1 LQVSLVR
8 GSLEPAT
15 TLSGRGGGVMARTER
30 RMEITDGAV
39 LAALAHPRRVA
50 QLYQLKAL
58 GSRTASQC
66 AQALGETPAN
76 CSYHLRQL
84 AKVGLVTRDEAG
96 NGRERPWRSVYT
108 GLDLHP
114 AVDDPDPDVVTA
126 ARATRA
132 ALANAEIEEHA
143 RLARQY
149 LRLEQR
155 APREWRDAG
164 QMASYSLRLTADEL
178 AGLARALDAA
188 IRPYIGLTR
197 ADPPADAQPVHLD
210 LKAFLRPEALT

>member
-1 LQVSLVR
+1 
-8 GSLEPAT
+8 
-15 TLSGRGGGVMARTER
+15 MARTER
-30 RMEITDGAV
+30 RLEITDSKV
-39 LAALAHPRRVA
+39 LAALAHPLRVA
-50 QLYQLKAL
+50 LLYQLNAL

-84 AKVGLVTRDEAG
+84 AKVGLVTREEAD

-114 AVDDPDPDVVTA
+114 PVDDPDPEVMTA
-126 ARATRA
+126 ARAVRA
-132 ALANAEIEEHA
+132 SLANVEIEEHA

-155 APREWRDAG
+155 ADPAWREAAAG
-164 QMASYSLRLTADEL
+164 ASYSLRLTAEEL
-178 AGLARALDAA
+178 AALVKALDAL

-197 ADPPADAQPVHLD
+197 TDPPEGAQPVHLD
-210 LKAFLRPEALT
+210 FKAFLRPEALA

>member
-1 LQVSLVR
+1 
-8 GSLEPAT
+8 
-15 TLSGRGGGVMARTER
+15 MARAER
-30 RMEITDGAV
+30 RTEITDGAV
-39 LAALAHPRRVA
+39 LAALAHPLRVA
-50 QLYQLKAL
+50 LLYQLNAL

-84 AKVGLVTRDEAG
+84 AKVGLVAREEAAD
-96 NGRERPWRSVYT
+96 GRERPWRSVYT

-114 AVDDPDPDVVTA
+114 PVEDPDPEVVTA

-132 ALANAEIEEHA
+132 ALANAEIQEHA

-149 LRLEQR
+149 LRLERR
-155 APREWRDAG
+155 ADRAWRDAAAMG
-164 QMASYSLRLTADEL
+164 SYSLRLTPEEL
-178 AGLARALDAA
+178 AGLVKALDAL

-197 ADPPADAQPVHLD
+197 ADPPDGSQPVHLD
-210 LKAFLRPEALT
+210 YKAFLRPEVLA

>member
-1 LQVSLVR
+1 
-8 GSLEPAT
+8 
-15 TLSGRGGGVMARTER
+15 MARTER
-30 RMEITDGAV
+30 RMEVTDGAV
-39 LAALAHPRRVA
+39 LAAMAHPLRVA
-50 QLYQLKAL
+50 LLYQLNAL

-84 AKVGLVTRDEAG
+84 AKVGLVTRDEAS

-108 GLDLHP
+108 GLDLRP
-114 AVDDPDPDVVTA
+114 PVDDADPEVVTA

-155 APREWRDAG
+155 VPREWREAAAG
-164 QMASYSLRLTADEL
+164 ASYSLRLTAEEL
-178 AGLARALDAA
+178 AALGKALDAA

-197 ADPPADAQPVHLD
+197 ADPPEDAQPVHLD

>member
-1 LQVSLVR
+1 
-8 GSLEPAT
+8 
-15 TLSGRGGGVMARTER
+15 MARAER
-30 RMEITDGAV
+30 RMEVTDGAV
-39 LAALAHPRRVA
+39 LAALAHPLRVA
-50 QLYQLKAL
+50 LLYQLNAL

-84 AKVGLVTRDEAG
+84 AKAGLVARDEAG

-108 GLDLHP
+108 GLSLRP
-114 AVDDPDPDVVTA
+114 AVDDADPEVVTA

-149 LRLEQR
+149 LRLEPR
-155 APREWRDAG
+155 AATAWRDVAG
-164 QMASYSLRLTADEL
+164 VNSYSLRLTAGELDEL
-178 AGLARALDAA
+178 VQALDAA

-197 ADPPADAQPVHLD
+197 AYPPEDAQPVHLD
-210 LKAFLRPEALT
+210 FKAFLRPEALA

>member
-1 LQVSLVR
+1 
-8 GSLEPAT
+8 
-15 TLSGRGGGVMARTER
+15 MARAER
-30 RMEITDGAV
+30 RTEITEGAV
-39 LAALAHPRRVA
+39 LAALAHPLRVA
-50 QLYQLKAL
+50 LLYQLNAL

-114 AVDDPDPDVVTA
+114 AVDDPDPEVVTA

-149 LRLEQR
+149 LRLEPR
-155 APREWRDAG
+155 VPREWREAG
-164 QMASYSLRLTADEL
+164 TGASYSLRLTAEEL
-178 AGLARALDAA
+178 AALVETLDAA

-197 ADPPADAQPVHLD
+197 TDPPEGAQPVHLD

>member
-1 LQVSLVR
+1 
-8 GSLEPAT
+8 
-15 TLSGRGGGVMARTER
+15 MARPER
-30 RMEITDGAV
+30 RLEVTDSEV
-39 LAALAHPRRVA
+39 LAALAHPLRVA
-50 QLYQLKAL
+50 LLYQLNAL

-84 AKVGLVTRDEAG
+84 AKAGLVVREEAA

-114 AVDDPDPDVVTA
+114 PVDDADPEVMTA
-126 ARATRA
+126 ARATKA
-132 ALANAEIEEHA
+132 SLLNLAIQEDA

-149 LRLEQR
+149 FGLEPR
-155 APREWRDAG
+155 APQPWRDA
-164 QMASYSLRLTADEL
+164 AAVNSYSLRLTAEEL
-178 AGLARALDAA
+178 AALVKTLDSA

-197 ADPPADAQPVHLD
+197 PDPPEGSQPVHLD

>member
-1 LQVSLVR
+1 MR
-8 GSLEPAT
+8 P
-15 TLSGRGGGVMARTER
+15 
-30 RMEITDGAV
+30 GA
-39 LAALAHPRRVA
+39 
-50 QLYQLKAL
+50 
-58 GSRTASQC
+58 
-66 AQALGETPAN
+66 GETPAN

-84 AKVGLVTRDEAG
+84 AKVGLVARDEAG

-114 AVDDPDPDVVTA
+114 AVDDPDPEVVTA

-149 LRLEQR
+149 LRLERR
-155 APREWRDAG
+155 APKEWHDAAT
-164 QMASYSLRLTADEL
+164 MASYSLRLTADEL
-178 AGLARALDAA
+178 AGLVQALDAA

-197 ADPPADAQPVHLD
+197 DDPPEAPSRCTSTSRRSCGQ
-210 LKAFLRPEALT
+210 RP

>member
-1 LQVSLVR
+1 
-8 GSLEPAT
+8 
-15 TLSGRGGGVMARTER
+15 MARAER
-30 RMEITDGAV
+30 RREITDGAV
-39 LAALAHPRRVA
+39 LAAMAHPLRVA
-50 QLYQLKAL
+50 LLYQLNAL

-84 AKVGLVTRDEAG
+84 AKVGLVVRDEAD

-108 GLDLHP
+108 GLDLSP
-114 AVDDPDPDVVTA
+114 AVDDPDPEVVTA
-126 ARATRA
+126 ARATRM
-132 ALANAEIEEHA
+132 ALANAEIQEHA

-155 APREWRDAG
+155 VPKEWREAATG
-164 QMASYSLRLTADEL
+164 ASYSLRLTAEEL
-178 AGLARALDAA
+178 AALGKALDAA

-197 ADPPADAQPVHLD
+197 TDPPEGSQPVHLD

>member
-1 LQVSLVR
+1 
-8 GSLEPAT
+8 
-15 TLSGRGGGVMARTER
+15 MARAER
-30 RMEITDGAV
+30 RMEVTDGAV
-39 LAALAHPRRVA
+39 LAALAHPLRVA
-50 QLYQLKAL
+50 LLYQLNAL

-66 AQALGETPAN
+66 ASALGETPAN

-84 AKVGLVTRDEAG
+84 AKAGLVARDEAG

-108 GLDLHP
+108 GLSLRP
-114 AVDDPDPDVVTA
+114 AVDDADPEVVTA

-149 LRLEQR
+149 LRLEPR
-155 APREWRDAG
+155 AAKAWRDVAG
-164 QMASYSLRLTADEL
+164 VNSYSLRLTAGELDEL
-178 AGLARALDAA
+178 VQALDAA

-197 ADPPADAQPVHLD
+197 ADPPEDARPVHLD
-210 LKAFLRPEALT
+210 FKAFLRPEALA

>member
-1 LQVSLVR
+1 VVPWNLQQLFQI
-8 GSLEPAT
+8 
-15 TLSGRGGGVMARTER
+15 GRSAMARAER
-30 RMEITDGAV
+30 RLEITDSEV
-39 LAALAHPRRVA
+39 LAALAHPLRVA
-50 QLYQLKAL
+50 LLYQLNAL

-66 AQALGETPAN
+66 AHALGETPAN

-84 AKVGLVTRDEAG
+84 AKAGLVVREEAA

-114 AVDDPDPDVVTA
+114 PVDDADPEVMTV

-132 ALANAEIEEHA
+132 SLANIEIEEHA

-149 LRLEQR
+149 LRLESR
-155 APREWRDAG
+155 APRAWREVAG
-164 QMASYSLRLTADEL
+164 VSSYSLRLTPEEL
-178 AGLARALDAA
+178 AALHDALDAV

-197 ADPPADAQPVHLD
+197 TDPPEEAQPVHLD

>member
-1 LQVSLVR
+1 
-8 GSLEPAT
+8 
-15 TLSGRGGGVMARTER
+15 MARTER
-30 RMEITDGAV
+30 RMEVTDGAV
-39 LAALAHPRRVA
+39 LAALAHPLRVA
-50 QLYQLKAL
+50 LLYQLNAL

-84 AKVGLVTRDEAG
+84 AKVGLVVRDEAAD
-96 NGRERPWRSVYT
+96 GRERPWRSVYT
-108 GLDLHP
+108 GLDLRP
-114 AVDDPDPDVVTA
+114 AVDDPDPEVVTA

-143 RLARQY
+143 RLAREY

-155 APREWRDAG
+155 VPKEWREAG
-164 QMASYSLRLTADEL
+164 TGASYSLRLTAEEL
-178 AGLARALDAA
+178 AGLVKTLDAA

-197 ADPPADAQPVHLD
+197 ADPPEDAQPVHLD
-210 LKAFLRPEALT
+210 LKAFLRPEVLT

>member
-1 LQVSLVR
+1 
-8 GSLEPAT
+8 
-15 TLSGRGGGVMARTER
+15 MARPER
-30 RMEITDGAV
+30 RLEVTDSAV
-39 LAALAHPRRVA
+39 LAALAHPLRVA
-50 QLYQLKAL
+50 LLYQLNAL

-84 AKVGLVTRDEAG
+84 AKAGLVVREEAG
-96 NGRERPWRSVYT
+96 NGRERPWRSAYT

-114 AVDDPDPDVVTA
+114 PVDDADPEVVTA

-132 ALANAEIEEHA
+132 SLASIEIEEHA

-149 LRLEQR
+149 LRLESR
-155 APREWRDAG
+155 APRAWREVAG
-164 QMASYSLRLTADEL
+164 VSSYSLLLTPEEL
-178 AGLARALDAA
+178 AGLHDALDAA

-197 ADPPADAQPVHLD
+197 ADPPEGAQPVHLD
-210 LKAFLRPEALT
+210 LKAFLRPEVLP

>member
-1 LQVSLVR
+1 
-8 GSLEPAT
+8 
-15 TLSGRGGGVMARTER
+15 MARPER
-30 RMEITDGAV
+30 RLEVTDSEV
-39 LAALAHPRRVA
+39 LAALAHPLRVA
-50 QLYQLKAL
+50 LLYQLNAL

-84 AKVGLVTRDEAG
+84 AKAGLVVREEAA

-114 AVDDPDPDVVTA
+114 PVDDADPEVMTA

-132 ALANAEIEEHA
+132 SLASIEIEEHA

-149 LRLEQR
+149 LRLESR
-155 APREWRDAG
+155 APRAWREVAG
-164 QMASYSLRLTADEL
+164 VSSYSLRLTPEEL
-178 AGLARALDAA
+178 AGLHDALDAA

-197 ADPPADAQPVHLD
+197 ADPPEGAQPVHLD
-210 LKAFLRPEALT
+210 LKAFLRPEVLT